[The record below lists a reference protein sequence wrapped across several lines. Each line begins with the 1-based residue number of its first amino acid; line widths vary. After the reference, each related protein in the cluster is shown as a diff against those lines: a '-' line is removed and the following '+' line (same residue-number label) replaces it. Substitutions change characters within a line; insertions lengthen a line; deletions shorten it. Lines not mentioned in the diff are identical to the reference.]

1 MGPTKKNYF
10 FYYQTLVYVATGE
23 PHPQLHYQTA
33 WFTRSHI
40 TKQHLKVRS
49 QLFLT
54 HALNVYS
61 IKVLDKCLIKL

>member
-10 FYYQTLVYVATGE
+10 FYYQTLVYVAAGE

-49 QLFLT
+49 QLL
-54 HALNVYS
+54 
-61 IKVLDKCLIKL
+61 K